1 MKSTQPLILPLL
13 SMALFTAFLGYDKA
27 HAESI
32 TGSAELSTGVAHDS
46 NVNIPELNQNSRN
59 SDTAVAVGAKFD
71 GKWKATQRLTLNAG
85 YRFSS
90 KVYRRTPEYDLS
102 LHQLSAEATYELALA
117 NVGISRHYANASLNK
132 RKFLTLQQTSI
143 FAGKLIREK
152 IYLRVAAT
160 TQDKQFASLA
170 ERNATNRSMSGDAF
184 VFFNDGKTFVNVGVA
199 HENENAMAKVFDYT
213 GNTIKTSFSHQYH
226 LWNIPQKLQLAT
238 RYSVR
243 NYLGINPEIRQ
254 ARRDAEHVSEV
265 AWEVSLTPTI
275 AATTKVEYGNY
286 HSNIS
291 SAAFSAAKTSL
302 NLSAQF

>member
-1 MKSTQPLILPLL
+1 MKSAHTLILPLTL
-13 SMALFTAFLGYDKA
+13 SCIFLCCDIA
-27 HAESI
+27 NAQSA
-32 TGSAELSTGVAHDS
+32 TGSAEVSSGVEHDS
-46 NVNIPELNQNSRN
+46 NLNIPELNQNSRN
-59 SDTAVAVGAKFD
+59 SDTAVAVGGKFD
-71 GKWKATQRLTLNAG
+71 GKWKATKRLTLNAG

-90 KVYRRTPEYDLS
+90 KVYRRTPEYDLN
-102 LHQLSAEATYELALA
+102 LHQLSAEAIYELALA
-117 NVGISRHYANASLNK
+117 NVGMSRHYANASLDK

-160 TQDKQFASLA
+160 TQDKQFACLA
-170 ERNATNRSMSGDAF
+170 ERNANNHGMSGDAF
-184 VFFNDGKTFVNVGVA
+184 VFFNEGRTFVNVGVA
-199 HENENAMAKVFDYT
+199 HENESTMAKVFNYT

-243 NYLGINPEIRQ
+243 NYLGVNPEIDQ

-286 HSNIS
+286 HSNVS